1 MANPIVKIG
10 IAAAKAAAK
19 KRAVAEL
26 KTGSI
31 RKVKRSINDPKT
43 QRKFANLTQGS
54 NTLKPSSMAGNFPNQ
69 TKPVPVK
76 KKKSK

>member
-10 IAAAKAAAK
+10 IAAAKAVAK
-19 KRAVAEL
+19 KDAVEKL
-26 KTGSI
+26 KKGNI
-31 RKVKRSINDPKT
+31 KKVKKSINDPKT
-43 QRKFANLTQGS
+43 QRKFGNLTKGS

-76 KKKSK
+76 KKAK